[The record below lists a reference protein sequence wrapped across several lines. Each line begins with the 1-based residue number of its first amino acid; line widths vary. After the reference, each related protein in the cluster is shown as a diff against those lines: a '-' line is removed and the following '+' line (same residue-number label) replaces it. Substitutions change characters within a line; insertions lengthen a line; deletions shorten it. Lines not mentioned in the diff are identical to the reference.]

1 MRRILKRLVLFALLG
16 VMVGLGLTAS
26 RPEASLAQVVNPR
39 PNILFILADDMR
51 ASDLDYMPNT
61 HNLLTNQGVS
71 SPKRGGDPFA
81 LVPLK
86 SDHPHRPVHPQQP

>member
-1 MRRILKRLVLFALLG
+1 VRVDLLLSMRSILKRLALFALLG

-61 HNLLTNQGVS
+61 HNLLANQGV
-71 SPKRGGDPFA
+71 KFTKAWG
-81 LVPLK
+81 
-86 SDHPHRPVHPQQP
+86 

>member
-1 MRRILKRLVLFALLG
+1 MRSILKRLALFALLG

-26 RPEASLAQVVNPR
+26 RPEASLAQAADPR

>member
-1 MRRILKRLVLFALLG
+1 M
-16 VMVGLGLTAS
+16 
-26 RPEASLAQVVNPR
+26 VNPR

-61 HNLLTNQGVS
+61 HNLLTNQGV
-71 SPKRGGDPFA
+71 KFTKARGGDRFA

-86 SDHPHRPVHPQQP
+86 SDHPHRPVLPQPWSVGQRGTFRGVLELP

>member
-1 MRRILKRLVLFALLG
+1 
-16 VMVGLGLTAS
+16 
-26 RPEASLAQVVNPR
+26 VVNPR

-86 SDHPHRPVHPQQP
+86 SDHPHRPVHPQP